1 MSLAQFLKGL
11 VIILIGVILLLNN
24 FNILSWSVWIN
35 ILRLWPILLISL
47 GLSLIFRK
55 RLSWLAPLIILI
67 GIIIGASTNYM
78 GIDLKLEGKIATEVE
93 TLQKELTLVPDVRET
108 EPETKV
114 EIEISP
120 EEEVIT
126 ESDTEAEEEK
136 KEIAE
141 IIPPKEIEMVPNIQ
155 KANLKLNYEVGT
167 FTLQYPTPLLY
178 QCQVSYRY
186 PEFKPKEDYSLLD
199 KEANIQIYHNP
210 ISEQRLQNP
219 NNRIELRLN
228 KDIIYNILI
237 ETGATAIDYD
247 LSKFKIE
254 NFSIKSGASK
264 INITVPQ
271 YNGEINIDSGVSKID
286 IAIPLNVGTRIYFE
300 TGLSIKDLGE
310 DFQKLENN
318 IYISKNYHEAEYR
331 VNINIDSGLSQIN
344 IYYL

>member
-1 MSLAQFLKGL
+1 MSLTQFLKGL

-24 FNILSWSVWIN
+24 FNILNWSVWIN

-67 GIIIGASTNYM
+67 GIIIGVGANYM
-78 GIDLKLEGKIATEVE
+78 GIDFNLEGKIVTEVE
-93 TLQKELTLVPDVRET
+93 TLQREVTMIPITKET
-108 EPETKV
+108 EQESKEET
-114 EIEISP
+114 EFLT
-120 EEEVIT
+120 EEDVIT
-126 ESDTEAEEEK
+126 DSGTEAEEEK
-136 KEIAE
+136 KEITE
-141 IIPPKEIEMVPNIQ
+141 IIPPKETEMVAHIQ
-155 KANLKLNYEVGT
+155 KVNLQLNYEVGT
-167 FTLQYPTPLLY
+167 FTLQYPTALLY

-186 PEFKPKEDYSLLD
+186 PEFKPIEDYSLLD
-199 KEANIQIYHNP
+199 QEANIQIYHNP
-210 ISEQRLQNP
+210 ISEQQSQNP

-237 ETGATAIDYD
+237 ETGATVIDYD

-271 YNGEINIDSGVSKID
+271 YNGKINIDSGVSKID
-286 IAIPLNVGTRIYFE
+286 IAIPLKVGTMIYFE

-331 VNINIDSGLSQIN
+331 VNINIDAGLSQIN
-344 IYYL
+344 IHYL